1 MSAARLL
8 PWPVHEIVDYLAGV
22 FLVLSA
28 FLFGFRDTPAFP
40 VLLAVGVLLLAVAVL
55 TGGRF
60 GVVDVVPKPV
70 HAALDYVIGFF
81 LIGAPFLFGF
91 EDVDDALYCSLF
103 TGLALLVISLLTAY
117 PQRAAA
123 GATGGA

>member
-8 PWPVHEIVDYLAGV
+8 PWPVHEIVDYLAGL

-28 FLFGFRDTPAFP
+28 FLFGFRDEPAFP

-70 HAALDYVIGFF
+70 HAALDYVVGFF

-91 EDVDDALYCSLF
+91 VDIDEALYCSLF
-103 TGLALLVISLLTAY
+103 TGLALLVISLVTAY
-117 PQRAAA
+117 PQRAGAEAA
-123 GATGGA
+123 SGA